1 MPTCVQSAGSRVPTY
16 SVFGTVAALGL
27 VGVLAEPARGQDS
40 TPRVRVLGVVGDFQ
54 TGDRVV
60 GAFVRVNGS
69 VGGITD
75 DSGRFRLE
83 LPPGTHVVDIR
94 RMGYQPRTFD
104 LALEQDLVVAELRV
118 ALSQVVVALPEVVVS
133 RDRTRLVFGERRG
146 FYRRQRIG
154 IGQFIT
160 RDDID
165 RRLPR
170 VVSEMLHSIPG
181 VEVYQS
187 GIRDARVRMKDRL
200 PSCHYQDDPLVVLD
214 GIEVHAPSLDA
225 LVPVQ
230 FVEAIEVYT
239 APSEIPAEF
248 NRARAA
254 CGVIVIW
261 TRQQ

>member
-1 MPTCVQSAGSRVPTY
+1 M
-16 SVFGTVAALGL
+16 SVIGL
-27 VGVLAEPARGQDS
+27 FNIPVMSARGQDA
-40 TPRVRVLGVVGDFQ
+40 PARVRVLGTVGDFQ

-60 GAFVRVNGS
+60 GAFVKVDGTI
-69 VGGITD
+69 GGITD

-83 LPPGTHVVDIR
+83 LAPGTHLIDIR

-104 LALEQDLVVAELRV
+104 IVLEADLVVAELRV

-133 RDRTRLVFGERRG
+133 RDRTKLVFGDQRG

-154 IGQFIT
+154 IGHFIT
-160 RDDID
+160 RDDIEQ
-165 RRLPR
+165 RLPR
-170 VVSEMLHSIPG
+170 VVSEMLHPIPG

-187 GIRDARVRMKDRL
+187 GIKDARVRMKDRL

-225 LVPVQ
+225 VVPVQ
-230 FVEAIEVYT
+230 FVEAMEVYT
-239 APSEIPAEF
+239 TALDIPPEF
-248 NRARAA
+248 SRGRAA

-261 TRQQ
+261 TRQR